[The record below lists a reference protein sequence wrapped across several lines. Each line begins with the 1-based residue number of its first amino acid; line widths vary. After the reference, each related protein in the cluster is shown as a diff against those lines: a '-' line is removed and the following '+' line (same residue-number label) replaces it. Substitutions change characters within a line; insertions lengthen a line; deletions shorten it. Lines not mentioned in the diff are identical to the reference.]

1 MNLHPEVNAHH
12 LCRKIIEAQWEEGR
26 PISPSS
32 VATEMLTRFRDSD
45 PTVTYH
51 CFLDFK
57 QIARGFLRRVF
68 REKEEKMEQQAL
80 FGGLL
85 QARYPAKRNDDE
97 VYARPD
103 DLSDAEVLYNV
114 KRLKNEARAKD
125 DHAVALLG
133 YLNQRKHRSA
143 A

>member
-1 MNLHPEVNAHH
+1 MKLCPEINAHT
-12 LCRKIIEAQWEEGR
+12 LCRQIIDDCWSNDQ
-26 PISPSS
+26 PISPAS
-32 VATEMLTRFRDSD
+32 VATEMITRFRESD
-45 PTVTYH
+45 PTVAYH

-57 QIARGFLRRVF
+57 AIARGLLRRTF
-68 REKEEKMEQQAL
+68 KDHEERMEQQAL

-85 QARYPAKRNDDE
+85 QARYPAKRDEDE

-103 DLSDAEVLYNV
+103 DLTDAEIISNIS
-114 KRLKNEARAKD
+114 RLKKEARAKD

-133 YLNQRKHRSA
+133 YLNQRRRKA

>member
-12 LCRKIIEAQWEEGR
+12 LCREIIESQWADDR
-26 PISPSS
+26 PISPGS
-32 VATEMLTRFRDSD
+32 VATEMLSRFKESD
-45 PTVTYH
+45 PTVEYR

-57 QIARGFLRRVF
+57 GIARGFLRRVF

-85 QARYPAKRNDDE
+85 QARYPAKRGDDE

-103 DLSDAEVLYNV
+103 DLNDAEIIQNV
-114 KRLKNEARAKD
+114 NRLKKEARAKD

-133 YLNQRKHRSA
+133 YLNQRRRKVG
-143 A
+143 